1 MAKDSMGPFVVGV
14 CLLSLFLGLP
24 LAASGQNRER
34 QQIMADVRILQE
46 QTMRLQLLIT
56 ALDESLKQ
64 LSAQLDTQGNATV
77 RAMADQR
84 LLVDNVA
91 GDVRILREKL
101 DDTNVRISSMSQEVE
116 ALRIAIPP
124 MSSPIAQLFIDP
136 ETGLPIEPPPEA
148 VAATPVSPV
157 TAGVSPRRMYDTA
170 WADYTNGQ
178 WVLAIEGFEAYL
190 KTFPRSELADD
201 AQFYI
206 GQTHYADGQFP
217 ASVEAFEQV
226 LLNYPDG
233 DVVPEASYK
242 RGLALDRLGEA
253 ERARQAFELVVANYP
268 DSTMATLAQ
277 QALDRLNLP

>member
-1 MAKDSMGPFVVGV
+1 MANNNMRLYVVGV
-14 CLLSLFLGLP
+14 CLLSLLLGLP
-24 LAASGQNRER
+24 GPASGQNRER
-34 QQIMADVRILQE
+34 QQIMSDVRMLQE

-56 ALDESLKQ
+56 ALDESLSQ
-64 LSAQLDTQGNATV
+64 LSTQLTAQGNATV

-124 MSSPIAQLFIDP
+124 MSAPITQLLTDP
-136 ETGLPIEPPPEA
+136 ETGLPIESAP
-148 VAATPVSPV
+148 AAFATAPASPV
-157 TAGVSPRRMYDTA
+157 ATGVSPRRMYDTA

-206 GQTHYADGQFP
+206 GQTHYADGQFQ

-242 RGLALDRLGEA
+242 RGLALDRLGES

-268 DSTMATLAQ
+268 DSTMATLSQ
-277 QALDRLNLP
+277 QALDRLNQP